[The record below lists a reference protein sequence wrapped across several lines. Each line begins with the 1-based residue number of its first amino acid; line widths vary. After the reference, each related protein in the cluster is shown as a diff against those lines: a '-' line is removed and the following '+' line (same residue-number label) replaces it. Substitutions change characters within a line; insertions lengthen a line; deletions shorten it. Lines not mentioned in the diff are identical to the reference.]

1 LFERLKP
8 EYSFALGA
16 IREINSMKTSS
27 LFLSLF
33 LALAAAPAFGN
44 SVTLYAPAPNSGGLS
59 SDWGILA
66 SCSCFG
72 GYWQNSAVN
81 GKYYGDLISQGDFE
95 LLGSEGGG
103 HYASGSFFALYV
115 GVGTVQGTLPNA
127 YFNSSTDVVTAAFD
141 GQVVYYGSST
151 SVSGTFVGDLNPN
164 GTLGELHI
172 STQNGPNINF
182 ATPEPGTFAMMA
194 TGLCGLIGVVRRK
207 LQKG

>member
-1 LFERLKP
+1 
-8 EYSFALGA
+8 
-16 IREINSMKTSS
+16 MKISS
-27 LFLSLF
+27 SFLSLF

-59 SDWGILA
+59 SDWGIIA

-103 HYASGSFFALYV
+103 HYASGGFFALYV
-115 GVGTVQGTLPNA
+115 GVGTVQGTLSNA

-151 SVSGTFVGDLNPN
+151 SVSGRFVGDLNPN

-172 STQNGPNINF
+172 STQNGPNTNF

-194 TGLCGLIGVVRRK
+194 TGLCGLIGVVRGK

>member
-1 LFERLKP
+1 V
-8 EYSFALGA
+8 
-16 IREINSMKTSS
+16 TSS
-27 LFLSLF
+27 CWAAKAEGTTRAGAFLLFTWAWAQSR
-33 LALAAAPAFGN
+33 
-44 SVTLYAPAPNSGGLS
+44 
-59 SDWGILA
+59 
-66 SCSCFG
+66 
-72 GYWQNSAVN
+72 
-81 GKYYGDLISQGDFE
+81 
-95 LLGSEGGG
+95 
-103 HYASGSFFALYV
+103 
-115 GVGTVQGTLPNA
+115 GTLSNA

-194 TGLCGLIGVVRRK
+194 TGLCGLKGVVRRK